1 MSALGRRPPDAPSR
15 EVGMEGL
22 LSAAAERAM
31 KIQEVILRAMAKT
44 ITWWQAAEILGI
56 SVRSMRRWRA
66 RYEGSGYDGL
76 VDRRK
81 GRPSGKRVA
90 VELVETV
97 LALYRDTYFDFN
109 VRHFHEKLKEEHGI
123 ELSY

>member
-1 MSALGRRPPDAPSR
+1 
-15 EVGMEGL
+15 MERL

-31 KIQEVILRAMAKT
+31 KIQEVILRAMAKS

-66 RYEGSGYDGL
+66 RYQRSGYDGL

-81 GRPSGKRVA
+81 GRPSEKRVP
-90 VELVETV
+90 VEVAENV
-97 LALYRDTYFDFN
+97 LALYRETYFDFN
-109 VRHFHEKLKEEHGI
+109 VRHFHEKLRERNTALK
-123 ELSY
+123 